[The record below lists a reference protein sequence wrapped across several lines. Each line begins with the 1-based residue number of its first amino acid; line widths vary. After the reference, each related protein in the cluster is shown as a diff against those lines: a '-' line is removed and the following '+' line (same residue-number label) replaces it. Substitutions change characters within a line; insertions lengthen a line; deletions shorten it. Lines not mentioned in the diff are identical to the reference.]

1 MNRRGFLKSFA
12 QGAVIITAAPAIVRF
27 DSLMKLPPK
36 RLIVP
41 SMATII
47 AAKRAYGAE
56 VWARDAVRRWDEEF
70 FAEYVRANRFS
81 VWGAA

>member
-47 AAKRAYGAE
+47 AAKRAYLPSWDGE
-56 VWARDAVRRWDEEF
+56 FVTPRDVAF
-70 FAEYVRANRFS
+70 FSEYVRANRFA